1 MGVEVNTDALNIDDL
16 SEISAILEEIKAK
29 ELPVFEEHH
38 ENIVELASKLKDYQD
53 RKKLIVIGNGGS
65 NTSFLAYY
73 KALLPLKKQQDIAI
87 VTSQEPDLINDLKSA
102 FPKEETIVMPISKS
116 GNTLAVLEVLF
127 DFLDYKVVP
136 VTTNGKGALFELC
149 QAKKLDFFEHPP
161 VGGRYSGLTACAFI
175 PALFYD
181 IDCES
186 IDKGARE
193 MYSRC
198 GPAVPIE
205 QNPALSLAAKMFLLE
220 QKGYQEIFC
229 PLYSNRLAGFS
240 NLIVQLLHESVCK
253 NNQGQTIYCA
263 EAPESQHHTNQRF
276 FGGKKNVLGLFI
288 RAGNQ
293 DDKENRIDVP
303 DELKGLELKS
313 GKLGDVSNVPYEKAL
328 EFEFSGTFQDA
339 LNNNIPTAE
348 IVLDRIDA
356 YNIGQLIGLW
366 HYIAVYSSWLRDVN
380 PFDQPQVETS
390 KDISFRLTQEYKD

>member
-1 MGVEVNTDALNIDDL
+1 MGVEVNTDALNIEDL
-16 SEISAILEEIKAK
+16 SEISAKLEEMRQK
-29 ELPVFEEHH
+29 ELPVFENHH
-38 ENIVELASKLKDYQD
+38 ENVIELASKLKEHMDK
-53 RKKLIVIGNGGS
+53 KKLILIGNGGS
-65 NTSFLAYY
+65 NTSFLSYY

-87 VTSQEPDLINDLKSA
+87 VTSQEPDYINDLKSA
-102 FPKEETIVMPISKS
+102 FPKDETIVMPISKS

-127 DFLDYKVVP
+127 DLLDYKVVP

-149 QAKKLDFFEHPP
+149 QAKGLDFFEHPP

-198 GPAVPIE
+198 GPSVPID
-205 QNPALSLAAKMFLLE
+205 QNPALSLAARMFLLE
-220 QKGYQEIFC
+220 KKGYQEIFC
-229 PLYSNRLAGFS
+229 PLYSKRLSGFS

-253 NNQGQTIYCA
+253 NGEGQTIYCA

-276 FGGKKNVLGLFI
+276 FGGKKNVIGLFI
-288 RAGNQ
+288 RVRDQNDQ
-293 DDKENRIDVP
+293 NNRIKVP
-303 DELKGLELKS
+303 DGLKGLELKS
-313 GKLGDVSNVPYEKAL
+313 GKLGDVDNVPYAKAL
-328 EFEFSGTFQDA
+328 EFEFFGTFQDA
-339 LNNNIPTAE
+339 QNNNIPGAE
-348 IVLDRIDA
+348 IVLEKLDA

-380 PFDQPQVETS
+380 PFDQPQVEAS
-390 KDISFRLTQEYKD
+390 KDISFRLTQVYKD